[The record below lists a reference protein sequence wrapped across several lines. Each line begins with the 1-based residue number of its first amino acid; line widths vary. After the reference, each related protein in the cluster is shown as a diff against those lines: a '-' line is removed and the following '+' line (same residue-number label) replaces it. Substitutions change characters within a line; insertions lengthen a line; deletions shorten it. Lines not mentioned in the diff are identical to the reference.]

1 MSKYFILIIIVFIAV
16 SCQNKQKENNIKPK
30 TSDITESVYAS
41 VKVRPEV
48 SYSPQPIHSGI
59 IKKIYVQEG
68 DFVEKGKILF
78 QISPTAAVQ
87 SQLTNAEINLE
98 EAKSNYLGNN
108 NLLNNIQLE
117 IKTVKEQ
124 LSLDSI
130 NYKRQD
136 RLWAQNIGRKTDLD
150 QFKLKYQTTQ
160 KQLDILR
167 QKFVQTRTNLEN
179 NYKKALSKTE
189 TEKSQLADFTVR
201 SEIDGK
207 VYSLN
212 KEVGDFISTQERFA
226 EIGSSD
232 TFKLEMDIDEVDITK
247 IELGDSVL
255 IILDAYE
262 GQVFVATVNK
272 IFPKKDDITQT
283 FRVESS
289 FKQLPPKLYYG
300 LAGEANIVVD
310 RRNNTVVIPAEYLLP
325 NDKVMTNDG
334 EKSIKIG
341 LKNLEFV
348 EILSGIDTSTTILKP
363 SE

>member
-1 MSKYFILIIIVFIAV
+1 MSKYLTFLIIIFIAF
-16 SCQNKQKENNIKPK
+16 SCQNNQKESNIKPK
-30 TSDITESVYAS
+30 TSNITESVYAS
-41 VKVRPEV
+41 IKVRPKV
-48 SYSPQPIHSGI
+48 SYSPQPIRSGI
-59 IKKIYVQEG
+59 IKKVHVQEG
-68 DFVEKGKILF
+68 DIVEKGDILF

-130 NYKRQD
+130 NFKRQE
-136 RLWAQNIGRKTDLD
+136 RLWAQNIGKKTDLD
-150 QFKLKYQTTQ
+150 MFKLKYQTTQ
-160 KQLDILR
+160 KQLDILKQR
-167 QKFVQTRTNLEN
+167 LVQTRTNLEN
-179 NYKKALSKTE
+179 NYKKALTKTK
-189 TEKSQLADFTVR
+189 TEKSQLADYTVR
-201 SEIDGK
+201 SEIAGK

-212 KEVGDFISTQERFA
+212 KEVGDFISSQERFA

-232 TFKLEMDIDEVDITK
+232 KFKLEMDIDEVDITK

-255 IILDAYE
+255 IILDAYAD
-262 GQVFVATVNK
+262 QTFIAAVIK

-283 FRVESS
+283 FRVESD
-289 FKQLPPKLYYG
+289 FLQLPPKLFNG
-300 LAGEANIVVD
+300 LAGEANIIIS
-310 RRNNTVVIPAEYLLP
+310 RRNNTIVIPAEYLLP
-325 NDKVMTNDG
+325 NNKVMTNDG
-334 EKSIKIG
+334 EKNIKVG

-348 EILSGIDTSTTILKP
+348 EILSGIDTTTTIIKP